1 MQKKEEEAARKA
13 EELKA
18 RAAICGT
25 LFMWTVCL
33 VVGAMCPATSITLKL
48 YTLNVSCKR
57 KEEAQKKEE
66 EAARRAEELKQQH
79 EVRLFVTAFEHGNHD
94 R

>member
-1 MQKKEEEAARKA
+1 MPRKDEEAQKKEEEAARKA

-25 LFMWTVCL
+25 LFMWTACL
-33 VVGAMCPATSITLKL
+33 VIATSITL
-48 YTLNVSCKR
+48 NFSCKR

-94 R
+94 RR